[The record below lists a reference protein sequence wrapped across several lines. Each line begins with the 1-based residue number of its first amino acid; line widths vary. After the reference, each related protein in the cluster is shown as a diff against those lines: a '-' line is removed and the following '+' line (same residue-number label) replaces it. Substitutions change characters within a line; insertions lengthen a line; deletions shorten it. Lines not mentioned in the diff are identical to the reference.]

1 MDRAELQERTRRF
14 AHQSI
19 KLALAL
25 PEGPLGEHIK
35 RQLIRCSTSVASNYR
50 TACLAQSRAGFV
62 AKLSIVVEEIDESC
76 FWLEFVIDEKL
87 LGSKRVGPLLKEAG
101 ELTCIF
107 ISARK
112 TTRDGKSE

>member
-1 MDRAELQERTRRF
+1 
-14 AHQSI
+14 
-19 KLALAL
+19 
-25 PEGPLGEHIK
+25 
-35 RQLIRCSTSVASNYR
+35 
-50 TACLAQSRAGFV
+50 
-62 AKLSIVVEEIDESC
+62 LSIVVEEIDESC

-87 LGSKRVGPLLKEAG
+87 LGSKRVGPLLQEAG